1 MAAIEEVTINC
12 STSAFKPA
20 FKTLSVPSTAGANK
34 LFLLL
39 ETLKGNGDARC
50 IIYLQS
56 LAASTQPSSFKRS
69 NSTNDKLSIGAWWP
83 IVSLVCSIKV
93 LLTGISGWIAKHTAI
108 ELLNAGY
115 EVLGTVRNN
124 TLIEQTKETISQHA
138 SIDKLSFVELDLL
151 KDDGWNEAAQGCK
164 YIMHLA
170 SPFPYKVSNNRDSLL
185 APAVDGTLRVL
196 NAGVNA
202 NVEQI
207 IKTSSIV
214 AMFRKPNRSNPYTFG
229 ENDWTDENWTK
240 GVTDY
245 FLSKTKAERLAWE
258 LMESKGLKNKLTTI
272 CPGGVFGDA
281 LDKKGGTSIEY
292 VRQFLKGKFPAAP
305 KWGVL
310 ISDVKDVAKAHVA
323 CIGNNNVGGRR
334 LIVGKEVKTLIELS
348 QIMAEAMPEYAKKLP
363 KKHLP
368 NFMVKLFSY
377 LDSSAKTMI
386 PDLEITMQTDNS
398 YAEDL
403 LGLKFNPA
411 KGCISETAKSVVRL
425 GLV

>member
-1 MAAIEEVTINC
+1 MT
-12 STSAFKPA
+12 
-20 FKTLSVPSTAGANK
+20 
-34 LFLLL
+34 
-39 ETLKGNGDARC
+39 D
-50 IIYLQS
+50 
-56 LAASTQPSSFKRS
+56 
-69 NSTNDKLSIGAWWP
+69 
-83 IVSLVCSIKV
+83 KV

-108 ELLNAGY
+108 ELLNSGY

-124 TLIEQTKETISQHA
+124 NLIEQTKKTINKYA
-138 SIDKLSFVELDLL
+138 PIDNLSFVELDLL

-164 YIMHLA
+164 YIMHIA

-196 NAGVNA
+196 NAGVKA

-214 AMFRKPNRSNPYTFG
+214 AMFRKPNRSNPYSFG

-258 LMESKGLKNKLTTI
+258 FMESKGLKNKLTTI

-281 LDKKGGTSIEY
+281 LDNKGGTSIEY

-310 ISDVKDVAKAHVA
+310 ISDVRDVAKSHVA
-323 CIGNNNVGGRR
+323 CLGNNKVGGRR

-363 KKHLP
+363 KKELP
-368 NFMVKLFSY
+368 NFMVKLISY
-377 LDSSAKTMI
+377 IDSSAKMMI
-386 PDLEITMQTDNS
+386 PDLGILMQTDTA
-398 YAEDL
+398 YAEEL
-403 LGLKFNPA
+403 LGFKFKPA
-411 KGCISETAKSVVRL
+411 KDCMIENAKSVVRL